1 MEEMRAAGVKD
12 LEITFIGMAFVIQGA
27 MKVIKSAILTVNQIE
42 KVSCIWILMVLYL
55 SEYVIL
61 YSLYILLL
69 LSLFQPWKIKRQN
82 KLADMIDG
90 HFESIHKYNTQLMNA
105 ISIASYAVS
114 LESLE
119 NVLNASNMLTNRH
132 MR

>member
-55 SEYVIL
+55 SDYVIIL
-61 YSLYILLL
+61 YSLYILQYAAIFITF
-69 LSLFQPWKIKRQN
+69 S
-82 KLADMIDG
+82 AM
-90 HFESIHKYNTQLMNA
+90 ESKKA
-105 ISIASYAVS
+105 K
-114 LESLE
+114 
-119 NVLNASNMLTNRH
+119 
-132 MR
+132 

>member
-55 SEYVIL
+55 SDYVIL
-61 YSLYILLL
+61 YSLYILQYAAIFITF
-69 LSLFQPWKIKRQN
+69 SAMEN
-82 KLADMIDG
+82 KKA
-90 HFESIHKYNTQLMNA
+90 K
-105 ISIASYAVS
+105 
-114 LESLE
+114 
-119 NVLNASNMLTNRH
+119 
-132 MR
+132 